1 MGMEGVDGR
10 RLSTARPTP
19 ISAARAGKVIG
30 GLRQRYHHAVLDRRR
45 DVNIAQGAPV
55 AAISLVAIGVG
66 WLLYGDVTD
75 APRCGF
81 WGVLF
86 GLFTTGFFIMVMRM
100 LSKRR

>member
-1 MGMEGVDGR
+1 
-10 RLSTARPTP
+10 
-19 ISAARAGKVIG
+19 
-30 GLRQRYHHAVLDRRR
+30 VLDRRR
-45 DVNIAQGAPV
+45 DVNIAQGAAV

-66 WLLYGDVTD
+66 WLLYGNVTD
-75 APRCGF
+75 ALRCGF